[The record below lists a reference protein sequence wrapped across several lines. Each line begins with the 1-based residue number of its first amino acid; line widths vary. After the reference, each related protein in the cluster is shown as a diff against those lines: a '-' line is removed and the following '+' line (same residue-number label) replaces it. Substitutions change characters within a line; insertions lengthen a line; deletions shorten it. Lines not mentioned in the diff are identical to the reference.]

1 MRFTVFNANLKNW
14 AWEEEPNRQK
24 YSAMLSLSW
33 YHRATDP
40 STESIPILRP
50 LIMDTLA
57 IGIVLGLSAGLT
69 PGPLLALVISQTLR
83 HNVKEGLKVALAPL
97 ITDLPIILVTLY
109 AFMQLAHFK
118 MVLGIISFIGGLF
131 ILYLSYESLQTKP
144 LEIGLEPTAP
154 KSLRKGAL
162 VNALSPHP
170 YLFWCSVGAPTMVK
184 AQQQSSLGAMAFLA
198 GFYLFLVG
206 AKVATAL
213 VVSRSRTFL
222 AGKTYLFTMRILG
235 VLLFVFAMLL
245 FRDGLRLTGI
255 I

>member
-1 MRFTVFNANLKNW
+1 MVSSGLEFI
-14 AWEEEPNRQK
+14 
-24 YSAMLSLSW
+24 S
-33 YHRATDP
+33 
-40 STESIPILRP
+40 ILRP
-50 LIMDTLA
+50 LMMDTLA
-57 IGIVLGLSAGLT
+57 IGIVLGLSAGLA

-109 AFMQLAHFK
+109 VFMRLAQFEL
-118 MVLGIISFIGGLF
+118 VLGIISFIGGFF

-162 VNALSPHP
+162 VNALNPHP

-184 AQQQSSLGAMAFLA
+184 AQQETSFGATAFVV

-213 VVSRSRTFL
+213 LVSRSRTFL
-222 AGKTYLFTMRILG
+222 AGNVYIYTMRLLG

-245 FRDGLRLTGI
+245 FRDGLKLTGMI
-255 I
+255 